1 MALRVSRQNIEV
13 LTKGVGPLRITRQN
27 VEVLTKG
34 DGPLRVTRQNVE
46 ILVSIGFD
54 RAYNEIT
61 IVQTAR
67 SSQRSLIASNTITI
81 IDAANLASTYEV
93 SASQSITITDTASW
107 INNSVS
113 ASNTINILQAADP
126 LFKQRDVSDPIIIVD
141 IAAYTFGLPPRAAID
156 VLTISQTASFT
167 GPRYVS
173 ASNTITIVQDGDVRG
188 TIRLSASDSL
198 IITEDVFDEDTV
210 TWTTV
215 STGIEQSATRQT
227 TFYREAHQHLT
238 IQQVGFNYVS
248 DPTKW
253 IPKFAEHII
262 TIIDNAVRTDPV
274 TAIDSITIVSTAS
287 FDIIKGIT
295 DILTIVD
302 VASLIKVLNIEASN
316 VITIEQAHGYTLI
329 RDNTLC
335 TYSPFIGNS
344 SSIDVL
350 PPLATGPVIV
360 EYDNVQLSYPLNS
373 PTDTLTLRGPELGN
387 QNNLNFQR
395 INRETR
401 GGTLTIYADPIWPKM
416 ETMILEFYGLS
427 EINSQDA
434 LTFIATSLGKII
446 RIRDWEGQLWS
457 GVIVSNNPIIR
468 NGKGCSN
475 SISMTIEVNKITL
488 TWHTF
493 VGLEYDAF
501 IGDQWA
507 NFIGE

>member
-1 MALRVSRQNIEV
+1 MALRVS
-13 LTKGVGPLRITRQN
+13 RQN

-46 ILVSIGFD
+46 ILVSMGFD
-54 RAYNEIT
+54 RTYNEIT
-61 IVQTAR
+61 IIQTAR
-67 SSQRSLIASNTITI
+67 SSQRSLIASNAITI
-81 IDAANLASTYEV
+81 VDVANIVSTYEV
-93 SASQSITITDTASW
+93 GASQSITITNTASW

-113 ASNTINILQAADP
+113 ASNTISILQAAD
-126 LFKQRDVSDPIIIVD
+126 LSSKQRNVSDPIIIID
-141 IAAYTFGLPPRAAID
+141 TAAYTFGLPPREVID
-156 VLTISQTASFT
+156 VLTISQIASFT

-173 ASNTITIVQDGDVRG
+173 ASNTITIVQDEDVRG
-188 TIRLSASDSL
+188 SIRLSASNSL
-198 IITEDVFDEDTV
+198 IITEDVFDEDTS
-210 TWTTV
+210 TWETV
-215 STGIEQSATRQT
+215 STGIVQSATRQT
-227 TFYREAHQHLT
+227 TFYRENNHHLT
-238 IQQVGFNYVS
+238 VQQVGFNYIS

-253 IPKFAEHII
+253 IPKFAENII
-262 TIIDNAVRTDPV
+262 TIIDNAVRTAPV
-274 TAIDSITIVSTAS
+274 IAIDSITIVSTAS
-287 FDIIKGIT
+287 FVKT
-295 DILTIVD
+295 NSALDILTIVD
-302 VASLIKVLNIEASN
+302 VASLIKVLNIKASN
-316 VITIEQAHGYTLI
+316 TLTIEQAHGYTLI

-350 PPLATGPVIV
+350 PPDATGPTLI

-373 PTDTLTLRGPELGN
+373 PTDILTLRGPELGN

-434 LTFIATSLGKII
+434 LTFVATSLGKIV
-446 RIRDWEGQLWS
+446 RVRDWEGQLWS
-457 GVIVSNNPIIR
+457 GVIISNNPIIR

-493 VGLEYDAF
+493 VGLEYDLF